1 MTVEA
6 GWIRH
11 MEELAEAVRA
21 YLAQHPQA
29 MDSLEGIAEWWLPRD
44 SGHVDLNAL
53 ARTLDV
59 MVEQGVLERV
69 GSTRVSYRLKKQLP

>member
-1 MTVEA
+1 MTAEV
-6 GWIRH
+6 GWIRR
-11 MEELAEAVRA
+11 MEELAEAVSA

-29 MDSLEGIAEWWLPRD
+29 MDSLEGIAEWWLPRS

-59 MVEQGVLERV
+59 MVEHGILEKV
-69 GSTRVSYRLKKQLP
+69 GTGRVSYRLKRQVP